1 MLPPVVRCKSSSE
14 GFEGEGNYVSGKEYP
29 LDEQFFIM
37 VQSAFNAKKFKFS
50 QPCDQYLL
58 D

>member
-37 VQSAFNAKKFKFS
+37 VQPAFNAKKVQVFS
-50 QPCDQYLL
+50 AMRSVFA
-58 D
+58 